1 MRAVILI
8 YSLRSAF
15 KDPGSVNQSLPL
27 PPTPLPPT
35 PFLDGAVNFTLL
47 HVFQGAAPSVLKWR
61 GGRGTGGGGVWRKAT
76 RQICVFTPLCYSESV
91 CAPAPPLRSASSR
104 AGGTLVR
111 GRNM

>member
-61 GGRGTGGGGVWRKAT
+61 GATGDRGRGSLAEGHEAD
-76 RQICVFTPLCYSESV
+76 LCFYASV
-91 CAPAPPLRSASSR
+91 L
-104 AGGTLVR
+104 L
-111 GRNM
+111 